1 MTIKDKAFLFKQ
13 GGVLSTVIKSLNC
26 PCEHFLQI
34 LITNLF
40 FVLTLLKWKGYN
52 RITLIVICEDIN
64 FDNDL
69 MNSFPLRP
77 AEEVAP
83 ASDLSNPNR

>member
-1 MTIKDKAFLFKQ
+1 M
-13 GGVLSTVIKSLNC
+13 
-26 PCEHFLQI
+26 E
-34 LITNLF
+34 
-40 FVLTLLKWKGYN
+40 
-52 RITLIVICEDIN
+52 RIQQNNIVICEDIN

-83 ASDLSNPNR
+83 ASDLSNPNRWLIILFS